1 MEGQPN
7 PQVRPPDVAIGET
20 AKPVRPATPAH
31 SRGRFARRDDTEY
44 VVRWLRVLGGRAGA
58 VVTQRRAPRS

>member
-1 MEGQPN
+1 VEGQPS
-7 PQVRPPDVAIGET
+7 PQVRAADVAIGET
-20 AKPVRPATPAH
+20 AKPVRHATQAH
-31 SRGRFARRDDTEY
+31 SRGRFARRDDTEH